1 MSPPVPRTATEPV
14 DTFDL
19 PEWLS
24 LEPVTWHGESSTDG
38 RTHRVRGRLATGTDS
53 LPCDVLACDLAFPS
67 PVLADRWRSEAHSAW
82 SREEVL
88 IVEDDGRMTLAAPGS
103 AVDADLVLEA
113 VRRLAKAVGAA
124 PERFTVTLRL

>member
-1 MSPPVPRTATEPV
+1 MSMPHRVAPV
-14 DTFDL
+14 DPFDL
-19 PEWLS
+19 PEWLGV
-24 LEPVTWHGESSTDG
+24 EPVTWHGESSIDG
-38 RTHRVRGRLATGTDS
+38 RTHRVSGRLTTTSGS
-53 LPCDVLACDLAFPS
+53 LPCDVLACDLAFPR
-67 PVLADRWRSEAHSAW
+67 PVLPDQWRSEAHSAW

-88 IVEDDGRMTLAAPGS
+88 LVEDDGRMTLAAPGS